1 MHSSDLDQ
9 VFGTKAK
16 FDDPFMLPSS
26 EHMPEDLESS
36 LDFCLFLY
44 YLNPQYRRASARV
57 VRHFITDFQYPGDG
71 AAGEKDKL
79 DDYLTYQLRLPQAL
93 AEMGDEW
100 ACYGNAFYRIHFPFD
115 RYLIDKRH
123 NAEYAISMFG
133 SDIKFDLKKLVYN
146 VRDPKG
152 KDNKRIDLPFRDRM
166 SLDRDRVKLRKLNPR
181 SVVIR
186 HNTISGSNE
195 YIYKF
200 EKEVITDVKESK
212 LHVVN
217 GIPLDMLDAMRND
230 QDFLFYEDEI
240 YHFKSPTISGVSSH
254 GWGLPETIANYRSL
268 HQLQVYRKIDECVG
282 LDYMVPFRLFSPE
295 IQNTE
300 SAVVKNL
307 ILAQWKNQVSTIIKN
322 RRKDKFAIHA
332 LPFPVKYEEFGAE
345 GKNLAPKELVEYQTN
360 AMLDGM
366 GYPAELFKG
375 SLTIQQVP
383 TSVRLFENS
392 FMFIH
397 LGFTQFSQWVSSKIS
412 RYLGEEFI
420 SVSLSKPSLADNIDR
435 QNIIMQLSSA
445 GEISRKKAYAFLG
458 IDDPVEEKR
467 DRLEEDM
474 EIQKIQQLKGEE
486 LQREMEAGSI
496 DQQLDAQAAAE
507 QEAQAGGSMPGGMP
521 ATAAGGGG
529 TSPLDVQDQAR
540 QFAEQYLAMDEG
552 SRRKEL
558 IALKSSN
565 PTLHAAVK
573 QFMEEM
579 RSQAGSQ
586 GVQQMYQS
594 MQQGGQ

>member
-1 MHSSDLDQ
+1 
-9 VFGTKAK
+9 
-16 FDDPFMLPSS
+16 
-26 EHMPEDLESS
+26 
-36 LDFCLFLY
+36 
-44 YLNPQYRRASARV
+44 
-57 VRHFITDFQYPGDG
+57 
-71 AAGEKDKL
+71 
-79 DDYLTYQLRLPQAL
+79 
-93 AEMGDEW
+93 
-100 ACYGNAFYRIHFPFD
+100 
-115 RYLIDKRH
+115 
-123 NAEYAISMFG
+123 
-133 SDIKFDLKKLVYN
+133 
-146 VRDPKG
+146 
-152 KDNKRIDLPFRDRM
+152 M
-166 SLDRDRVKLRKLNPR
+166 SLDRDKIKLRKINPR
-181 SVVIR
+181 SVVIK
-186 HNTISGSNE
+186 HNSIAGTNQ
-195 YIYKF
+195 YIYRF
-200 EKEVITDVKESK
+200 EKELLSEVKEGI

-217 GIPLDMLDAMRND
+217 DVPMDMLDAMRSD

-240 YHFKSPTISGVSSH
+240 FHFKSPTISGISNH

-282 LDYMVPFRLFSPE
+282 LDYMVPFRLFHPE
-295 IQNTE
+295 VKDTE
-300 SAVVKNL
+300 SSVVKNL
-307 ILAQWKNQVSTIIKN
+307 ILSQWRTKIETIIKN

-332 LPFPVKYEEFGAE
+332 LPFPVKYEEFGAA
-345 GKNLAPKELVEYQTN
+345 GKELAPKDLVEYQTN

-375 SLTIQQVP
+375 SLNIQQVP

-397 LGFTQFSQWVSSKIS
+397 LGFTQFAQWVSSKIA

-420 SVSLSKPSLADNIDR
+420 SVGLAKPSLADNIDR

-445 GEISRKKAYAFLG
+445 GEISRKRAYAFLG

-467 DRLEEDM
+467 ERLEEDM

-507 QEAQAGGSMPGGMP
+507 QEAQQGGSPPGGI
-521 ATAAGGGG
+521 AQAGGGGG

-540 QFAEQYLAMDEG
+540 QTAEQLLSMPDG
-552 SRRKEL
+552 PRRKEL
-558 IALKSSN
+558 MAIKASN

-573 QFMEEM
+573 QYMEEM
-579 RSQAGSQ
+579 RSSAGSE

-594 MQQGGQ
+594 MQGGGQ